1 MNKKAMQMSPVNTLA
16 VLGPKNTY
24 TDLAADKYISARKK
38 NIHKVHFRSIND
50 IFYAVEKGKTERG
63 IVPLENVIYGSVRET
78 YDLLSD
84 ANVHIIEKFKL
95 RIEHVL
101 VTLPGTKKSDIHS
114 IASHEQALQQCRDY
128 LSKYYP
134 NAQKEYCTSTM
145 AALEKMVNTD
155 DRGMAVI
162 IPKLAAEGLPLKII
176 ARDIQDRTKN
186 YTTFI
191 VLEKGTAVSAVD
203 AGGKKLET
211 SIAFHFR
218 KDSPGRLYM
227 VFREFA
233 NAGINLSHIESRPS
247 VNDPGNYIFFLNF
260 DEPRPGGGNSS
271 ADVLEKIRP
280 KVAGL
285 KILGTYKKQ

>member
-1 MNKKAMQMSPVNTLA
+1 MNKNIIRNTTENTLA

-24 TDLAADKYISARKK
+24 TDLAADKYLTMRKK
-38 NIHKVHFRSIND
+38 TLHKVHFRSIND
-50 IFYAVEKGKTERG
+50 IFYAVEKGKAERG

-78 YDLLSD
+78 YDLLAD
-84 ANVHIIEKFKL
+84 ANVHITEKFKL
-95 RIEHVL
+95 KIEHVL
-101 VTLPGTKKSDIHS
+101 VTLPGTKKSEIHL
-114 IASHEQALQQCRDY
+114 IASHEQALQQCREY
-128 LSKYYP
+128 LQKYYP

-176 ARDIQDRTKN
+176 ARDIQDNTKN
-186 YTTFI
+186 YTTFV
-191 VLEKGTAVSAVD
+191 VLEKGAAVPAVN

-247 VNDPGNYIFFLNF
+247 ADEPGNYIFFLNF
-260 DEPRPGGGNSS
+260 DEPDIVGAS

-285 KILGTYKKQ
+285 KILGTYKKK

>member
-1 MNKKAMQMSPVNTLA
+1 MNKKVIQITPENALA

-24 TDLAADKYISARKK
+24 TDLAADKYVSSGKK
-38 NIHKVHFRSIND
+38 ALNKVHLRSIND
-50 IFYAVEKGKTERG
+50 IFYAVEKGRAGQG

-78 YDLLSD
+78 YDLLSE

-95 RIEHVL
+95 KIEHVL
-101 VTLPGTKKSDIHS
+101 VTLPGTKKSEIHL
-114 IASHEQALQQCRDY
+114 IASHEQALQQCREY
-128 LSKYYP
+128 LQKYYQ

-176 ARDIQDRTKN
+176 AKNVQDVTKN

-191 VLEKGTAVSAVD
+191 VLEKGPAVSNAK
-203 AGGKKLET
+203 AEGKRLET

-247 VNDPGNYIFFLNF
+247 ADEPGNYIFFLNF
-260 DEPRPGGGNSS
+260 DEPDIAGSS